1 MMMISWDIKK
11 YHGDIRGIY
20 WDITNDHGIQLLP
33 GWAGGSPTWVPGRLR
48 CDTKRSSSR
57 WFINACARR
66 YTMISWF
73 MVYLGLWWVY
83 HCQLG
88 GIMRHHKPQLA

>member
-1 MMMISWDIKK
+1 MLV
-11 YHGDIRGIY
+11 YQRV
-20 WDITNDHGIQLLP
+20 TNDHGDSTAPSL
-33 GWAGGSPTWVPGRLR
+33 GWGFTNMGPWSPMWR
-48 CDTKRSSSR
+48 CGDVAMWHT
-57 WFINACARR
+57 ARR
-66 YTMISWF
+66 HQAAGENQPESARRCTMISWF